1 MQPRAVRPDRAR
13 RLRGDPTNAEL
24 RWQNIRKKQLSG
36 YRFRRQVPIG
46 PYVTDFVCAD
56 FVCIE
61 RSLVVEVDGGQHS
74 WREAQD
80 LRRTTWL
87 EARGWRVVRFWNNEV
102 LENLAGVLERLM
114 IELGD
119 RGELPQPKPLPLAG
133 EGATRSESGP

>member
-13 RLRGDPTNAEL
+13 RLRSNPTNAEL
-24 RWQNIRKKQLSG
+24 RLWQNIRKKQLSG
-36 YRFRRQVPIG
+36 YRFRRQVPLG
-46 PYVTDFVCAD
+46 PYVAD

-80 LRRTTWL
+80 LRRTAWL
-87 EARGWRVVRFWNNEV
+87 EAHGWRVVRFWNNEV
-102 LENLAGVLERLM
+102 MENLIGVLERLM

-119 RGELPQPKPLPLAG
+119 RGERPHPNPPPQAG
-133 EGATRSESGP
+133 EGATRSESLS